1 MIEEA
6 KLWFERLKNPTPEI
20 NAAFFAW
27 ITQSP
32 EQVEAYLWAN
42 GFMAEAFL
50 ELVQ

>member
-6 KLWFERLKNPTPEI
+6 KRWFERLKNPTPEI
-20 NAAFFAW
+20 NAAFSAW

-32 EQVEAYLWAN
+32 AHVEAYLWAN
-42 GFMAEAFL
+42 GFMAEAYP

>member
-6 KLWFERLKNPTPEI
+6 KLWFERLKKPTPEV
-20 NAAFFAW
+20 NAAFWAW

-32 EQVEAYLWAN
+32 KHVEAYLWAN
-42 GFMAEAFL
+42 GFMARGYP